1 MKGAKPFFSF
11 LDNDIHLSIFRL
23 SGARIEGQN
32 SHRKTGRN
40 LNHLGIRI
48 ISLLIENYG
57 HRTEVRK
64 SLASN
69 QDWIDQYFGKILP
82 MMSGQTNVGLI
93 SMNRPGKP
101 DLIHPEGQG
110 TYRMS
115 HRYWTNFST

>member
-1 MKGAKPFFSF
+1 MAFSLQFQNFSSITRTIFFT
-11 LDNDIHLSIFRL
+11 
-23 SGARIEGQN
+23 GGQN
-32 SHRKTGRN
+32 NFGNKIRYF
-40 LNHLGIRI
+40 GIRI
-48 ISLLIENYG
+48 FSLLIENYG

-101 DLIHPEGQG
+101 DLLHPEGQG
-110 TYRMS
+110 MNKY
-115 HRYWTNFST
+115 

>member
-1 MKGAKPFFSF
+1 MTV
-11 LDNDIHLSIFRL
+11 R
-23 SGARIEGQN
+23 Q
-32 SHRKTGRN
+32 KTGRN
-40 LNHLGIRI
+40 INYLSIRI
-48 ISLLIENYG
+48 ISSLIENYG

-110 TYRMS
+110 TYLQILKMVKKMFIRWVMKI
-115 HRYWTNFST
+115 

>member
-1 MKGAKPFFSF
+1 M
-11 LDNDIHLSIFRL
+11 
-23 SGARIEGQN
+23 
-32 SHRKTGRN
+32 
-40 LNHLGIRI
+40 
-48 ISLLIENYG
+48 IENYG

-110 TYRMS
+110 IYVQMVKKCSLCQVGCKNLICGHKIR
-115 HRYWTNFST
+115 

>member
-1 MKGAKPFFSF
+1 M
-11 LDNDIHLSIFRL
+11 
-23 SGARIEGQN
+23 
-32 SHRKTGRN
+32 
-40 LNHLGIRI
+40 
-48 ISLLIENYG
+48 LIENYG

-110 TYRMS
+110 TYVQILKMVKFIYS
-115 HRYWTNFST
+115 QKATIFLENLHRRFVLCINN

>member
-1 MKGAKPFFSF
+1 M
-11 LDNDIHLSIFRL
+11 
-23 SGARIEGQN
+23 
-32 SHRKTGRN
+32 
-40 LNHLGIRI
+40 
-48 ISLLIENYG
+48 IENYG

-110 TYRMS
+110 TYVQILKMS
-115 HRYWTNFST
+115 KTFLKTNFLLIKAKIF

>member
-1 MKGAKPFFSF
+1 M
-11 LDNDIHLSIFRL
+11 
-23 SGARIEGQN
+23 
-32 SHRKTGRN
+32 
-40 LNHLGIRI
+40 
-48 ISLLIENYG
+48 IENYG
-57 HRTEVRK
+57 HRTEIRK

-110 TYRMS
+110 TYLC
-115 HRYWTNFST
+115 TNIKNGKKMFIRSGGL

>member
-1 MKGAKPFFSF
+1 MVSNKIQYF
-11 LDNDIHLSIFRL
+11 
-23 SGARIEGQN
+23 
-32 SHRKTGRN
+32 
-40 LNHLGIRI
+40 GIRI
-48 ISLLIENYG
+48 VSLLIENYG

-110 TYRMS
+110 TNIKDGKKKMFLRS
-115 HRYWTNFST
+115 GGL